1 MGQLR
6 LIIGHSNMDLDC
18 LGSVALARRL
28 FPGSHGVRSG
38 LIHPVARN
46 LYNLYGEHLD
56 LITIEQVGK
65 ESVEQLVVVDT
76 RSLGRIKEYLG
87 GIHPLPAQ
95 IDVFDHHPRD
105 SSDIPGAVIH
115 EGSVGANTTLLGV
128 EAMRRGIRLSPEEAT
143 IALTGIYA
151 DTGSFTHENV
161 ALADFEV
168 AGYLVSQGA
177 SVTLVKSF
185 LQTLKDEMQISLF
198 HEILNR
204 LTYQTLHGHQIVTTY
219 MELGEQV
226 GGLSAVVEKVFEVE
240 NPDAI
245 FCVFYFTKE
254 QDSLIIA
261 RSQQHRIDL
270 ARILAAFGGG
280 GHSQASSALLK
291 NEPGRRTFHALQA
304 YLKAMLDEAATARSI
319 MKDNVQVARDSW
331 TLREASEFLEKID
344 RTGAPVVDGTGRLC
358 GFLSLHEISKGRSAG
373 KMAAPVRAFMTRKV
387 ISAGPHTTLRELEHI
402 FFSHTIFSL
411 PIVEDGKVSG
421 LVTREDYLKA
431 RMGEEGPT
439 RMPPAS
445 RAPTASPALPAA
457 AIPHVPAAQ
466 A

>member
-1 MGQLR
+1 VGQLR

-344 RTGAPVVDGTGRLC
+344 RTGAPVVDGVGRLC
-358 GFLSLHEISKGRSAG
+358 GFLSLREISKGRSAG
-373 KMAAPVRAFMTRKV
+373 KMGAPVRAFMTRKV
-387 ISAGPHTTLRELEHI
+387 ISAGPYTTLRELEHI

-431 RMGEEGPT
+431 RMGEEGPPPISPASGAPAT
-439 RMPPAS
+439 SPVPPA
-445 RAPTASPALPAA
+445 P
-457 AIPHVPAAQ
+457 AIPHAPAAQ

>member
-1 MGQLR
+1 MGPLQ

-28 FPGSHGVRSG
+28 YPGSRGVRSR

-46 LYNLYGEHLD
+46 LYHLYGEYLD
-56 LITIEQVGK
+56 LASIDELGS
-65 ESVEQLVVVDT
+65 EPVEHLVVVDT

-87 GIHPLPAQ
+87 KINPLPPCV
-95 IDVFDHHPRD
+95 DVFDHHPAD

-115 EGSVGANTTLLGV
+115 QGNVGANTTLLGQ
-128 EAMRRGIRLSPEEAT
+128 EAMRRGISLTPEDAT

-177 SVTLVKSF
+177 SVSLVRSF
-185 LQTLKDEMQISLF
+185 LQTLKDETQISLF

-219 MELGEQV
+219 MELDQQV
-226 GGLSAVVEKVFEVE
+226 GGLAAVVEKIFEVE

-245 FCVFYFTKE
+245 FSVFYFMKE
-254 QDSLIIA
+254 RDSLIIA
-261 RSQQHRIDL
+261 RSRQHRIDL
-270 ARILAAFGGG
+270 SRILAAFGGG

-291 NEPGRRTFHALQA
+291 NQPGRLTFHALQA
-304 YLKAMLDEAATARSI
+304 YLKVMLDDAATARGI
-319 MKDNVQVARDSW
+319 MKDSVLAAKDTW
-331 TLREASEFLEKID
+331 TLRQASEFLEKID
-344 RTGAPVVDGTGRLC
+344 RTGAPVVDAGGRLC
-358 GFLSLHEISKGRSAG
+358 GFLTLRDISKGRSAG
-373 KMAAPVRAFMTRKV
+373 KMSSPVRAYMTRKV
-387 ISAGPHTTLRELEHI
+387 ISASPGTTLRELEHV

-411 PIVEDGKVSG
+411 PIVEDGKLTG
-421 LVTREDYLKA
+421 LVTRADYLKA
-431 RMGEEGPT
+431 RMGEEVSTPT
-439 RMPPAS
+439 EGSTPVDGS
-445 RAPTASPALPAA
+445 KALS
-457 AIPHVPAAQ
+457 
-466 A
+466 